1 MTRAVGKSPVKPK
14 AVQTADRW
22 AAPGPGH
29 RLFQLKINQRRQEKY
44 EMKAGSLKEAV
55 LGYQPL
61 ICRWHQPKDQF
72 KSDLLLPSEMLASL
86 HPLEQL

>member
-1 MTRAVGKSPVKPK
+1 
-14 AVQTADRW
+14 
-22 AAPGPGH
+22 
-29 RLFQLKINQRRQEKY
+29 
-44 EMKAGSLKEAV
+44 MKAGSLKEAV

-61 ICRWHQPKDQF
+61 ICRWHQLKDQF